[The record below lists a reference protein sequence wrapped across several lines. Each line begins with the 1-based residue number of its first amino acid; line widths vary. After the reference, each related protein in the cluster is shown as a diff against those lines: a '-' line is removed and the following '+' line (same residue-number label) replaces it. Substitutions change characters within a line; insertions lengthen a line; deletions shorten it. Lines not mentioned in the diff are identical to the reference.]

1 MACLQTAVQFGDTT
15 VCERL
20 TELAALVD
28 GPRAPLAARYAG
40 ALRDDD
46 ACELSAVS
54 ADFEAMGDRLTAADA
69 AGQAAASYR
78 RAGHTVRTDSDT
90 ADAWRATSTAPAAR
104 PA

>member
-20 TELAALVD
+20 TELAALVG

-46 ACELSAVS
+46 AYELSAVS

-69 AGQAAASYR
+69 AGQAAACGGATSPAIVAAR
-78 RAGHTVRTDSDT
+78 LTVRSLS
-90 ADAWRATSTAPAAR
+90 ASAKSH
-104 PA
+104 